1 MLNYLLAAAIG
12 AMSALLANKNV
23 AVYNDG
29 FRPVYTEYFSGRMD
43 RKSLA
48 ATSFAVSF
56 GLIVGFG
63 FTNSIAMGIIIIHTF
78 LLMGDIIGTW
88 CPDTPKGTILSVI
101 IGAIWGVMVVAFM
114 SSIANLFSGLPVN
127 FLPYIGNVAD
137 IVVATFAVFPSLAVA
152 YQHGIKKGGITAVI
166 TLAAYILV
174 KNFGVFNI
182 GELKLSLNA
191 DGMSMLTG
199 TIVMIFFVVRTKNEA
214 IGADL
219 TNIFSEN
226 VNRIKKNWIYFSV
239 MGGLLSVAASQCL
252 LTTDVISGP
261 LMMKNEFAQAALVA
275 CVRAIGYIPLVY
287 TTAIVTG
294 VFSPAGSY
302 FSIAA
307 GMFCASLGFSVPV
320 TCIVSFVSGAA
331 VITLETFFLG
341 SVGNMLDKFPALREL
356 GDHIRNAMSQILE
369 VALLVGGF
377 TASAAI
383 MNEVGMSYVGSMI
396 VMMVWM
402 MNKCAKKPFLIPMAV
417 GPVVTIAMGF
427 AANLIK
433 LLGLAIV

>member
-199 TIVMIFFVVRTKNEA
+199 TIVMIFFAVRTKNEA

-219 TNIFSEN
+219 TNIFSGN

-239 MGGLLSVAASQCL
+239 MGGLLSVQLRNVCL
-252 LTTDVISGP
+252 RQ
-261 LMMKNEFAQAALVA
+261 M
-275 CVRAIGYIPLVY
+275 
-287 TTAIVTG
+287 
-294 VFSPAGSY
+294 
-302 FSIAA
+302 
-307 GMFCASLGFSVPV
+307 
-320 TCIVSFVSGAA
+320 
-331 VITLETFFLG
+331 
-341 SVGNMLDKFPALREL
+341 
-356 GDHIRNAMSQILE
+356 
-369 VALLVGGF
+369 
-377 TASAAI
+377 
-383 MNEVGMSYVGSMI
+383 
-396 VMMVWM
+396 
-402 MNKCAKKPFLIPMAV
+402 
-417 GPVVTIAMGF
+417 
-427 AANLIK
+427 
-433 LLGLAIV
+433 